1 MKTHPKSSL
10 LYSVSGAV
18 AAFSILASPLAFS
31 QSGNDGVA
39 NSGVI
44 ELEGLEVSGG
54 IRYSLMQAREIKRD
68 ASGIQDSIVA
78 EDIAKFPDLN
88 LAESLQRLP
97 GVAINRE
104 AGEGRRVSLRGL
116 GPDFTRVQLNGME
129 VLGNVD
135 SPMDSR
141 GQRTRDRAF
150 DFNIFASELFNRL
163 DVYKSFSAAQDEGGL
178 AGTVGLY
185 TAKPFDYG
193 EGTTASISAQA
204 GTNSAT
210 GDLQP
215 RFAAQVSHDW
225 GDFGALFSVAYS
237 SRDTQEQGY
246 NTYRW
251 RLRSASGSDIS
262 NLPQA
267 DQDAVNSGN
276 LRFARGN
283 RLSVWESHQDRL
295 GITSAFQWKASDR
308 LTLTLDLLL
317 GQFDGEREE
326 IHLASRG
333 SSSTILGGGTTVDG
347 VVYPNSVLNE
357 IRYNSDNEVIYADVS
372 GANFASETRRQTAE
386 NEFTQGV
393 LSADFQASERVS
405 VKALIGTESSTYDMP
420 ISDKF
425 YLEAFGDVVTDYTAG
440 GDYGR
445 NTFGWDTADAS
456 NWRAHE
462 IDMYA
467 SHQESSIDNLKID
480 ATIELTSKTAL
491 RVGTSFRG
499 FTNSGHENRVNNFLR
514 SDFQSGAVDDNPAG
528 YTRVFSE
535 HDDQSWTIVDW
546 DAAFRQLGVTRDAGP
561 DSRIFEVDED
571 TWTSH
576 VQYEW
581 NQFIGETPFNGSIGL
596 RHFETEIT
604 SSGVANVGPV
614 TVRETYDD
622 ILPTLNMSFGI
633 RPDVTLRFAASENIN
648 RPSLG
653 ALAING
659 NITEEDGVYE
669 VGTGNPALDPYEST
683 NFDVSLERY
692 FGDIG
697 FVAFG
702 YFYKDI
708 SGFIGNETLTNVP
721 YSVTGLPLNLLP
733 GLTADTIVSEYSRPV
748 NFQETDLSGF
758 EFTFQTDLEFLPVDG
773 FGVVANFTY
782 VDSEIDYA
790 TPAQQAAGQ
799 SIILPLSGLSDTVV
813 NTTLYYETEK
823 WGARISANNRSD
835 YVSDGPTGTD
845 EDSRGFESTTY
856 VDFSAFYQINE
867 NLKWT
872 LDAINL
878 TDEKEV
884 QYSDSSR
891 RLYNTTRSGT
901 TVFSGINYKF

>member
-1 MKTHPKSSL
+1 MKTHYQKPFLNKMTGVITALSLFGSSF
-10 LYSVSGAV
+10 G
-18 AAFSILASPLAFS
+18 FS
-31 QSGNDGVA
+31 QSEDDEIA
-39 NSGVI
+39 NSDIIQLDEFVI
-44 ELEGLEVSGG
+44 TDG
-54 IRYSLMQAREIKRD
+54 IRFSLKQARELKR
-68 ASGIQDSIVA
+68 AAPGIQDSIVA

-163 DVYKSFSAAQDEGGL
+163 DVYKSFSADQDEGGL

-185 TAKPFDYG
+185 TAKPFNYD
-193 EGTTASISAQA
+193 EGTTASLATQF
-204 GTNSAT
+204 GTNTAT
-210 GDLQP
+210 DDLQP
-215 RFAAQVSHDW
+215 RMAAQLSHNW
-225 GDFGALFSVAYS
+225 GDFGALVSIAYS

-251 RLRSASGSDIS
+251 RLKDASGSDIS

-267 DQDAVNSGN
+267 DQDAINSGN

-295 GITSAFQWKASDR
+295 GITSAFQWKPSEK
-308 LTLTLDLLL
+308 LTLTFDMLF
-317 GQFDGEREE
+317 GQFDGDREE
-326 IHLASRG
+326 IHLATRG
-333 SSSTILGGGTTVDG
+333 SSSTVLGGGTTVDG
-347 VVYPNSVLNE
+347 VSIPNSVVNE
-357 IRYNSDNEVIYADVS
+357 IRYNSGNEVIYADIS

-393 LSADFQASERVS
+393 LTADFQATEKLFI
-405 VKALIGTESSTYDMP
+405 KALLGTESSDFDIP

-425 YLEAFGDVVTDYTAG
+425 YLEAFGDVVTDYTSG
-440 GDYGR
+440 GDYGM

-456 NWRAHE
+456 NWNAHE

-467 SHQESSIDNLKID
+467 SHQESEFDNLKID
-480 ATIELTSKTAL
+480 ASYEFDTGSVL
-491 RVGTSFRG
+491 RVGTALRG
-499 FTNSGHENRVNNFLR
+499 FTNSGHENRTNNFLR
-514 SDFQSGAVDDNPAG
+514 SDFQSGAVDDNPSG
-528 YTRVFSE
+528 YARVFDS

-546 DAAFRQLGVTRDAGP
+546 DAAFSQLGVTRDAGP

-571 TWTSH
+571 TWATY
-576 VQYEW
+576 VQYDW
-581 NQFIGETPFNGSIGL
+581 DNALGDIPFSGSIGI
-596 RHFETEIT
+596 RHFETEVT

-614 TVRETYDD
+614 TVSEKYDD
-622 ILPTLNMSFGI
+622 ILPTLNMAFDL
-633 RPDVTLRFAASENIN
+633 RHDVILRFAASKNIN

-659 NITEEDGVYE
+659 NISENDGEYE
-669 VGTGNPALDPYEST
+669 VGTGNPALDPYESD

-692 FGDIG
+692 FGEIG
-697 FVAFG
+697 YVAIG

-708 SGFIGNETLTNVP
+708 SGFIGTETITNVP

-733 GLTADTIVSEYSRPV
+733 GLTENTIISEYSRPI
-748 NFQETDLSGF
+748 NYQDTDLSGV
-758 EFTFQTDLEFLPVDG
+758 EFTFQTDLEFLPVEG
-773 FGVVANFTY
+773 FGVVANATF

-790 TPAQQAAGQ
+790 TPAQLAASQ
-799 SIILPLSGLSDTVV
+799 NIILPLSGLSDTLV
-813 NTTLYYETEK
+813 NMTLYYENDT
-823 WGARISANNRSD
+823 WGARISANYRSD
-835 YVSDGPTGTD
+835 YISAGPTGTD
-845 EDSRGFESTTY
+845 EDSRGFDETTY
-856 VDFSAFYQINE
+856 VDFSAFYQITE

-891 RLYNTTRSGT
+891 RLYNTTTSGT
-901 TVFSGINYKF
+901 TVFTGLNYKF